1 MEASK
6 YTKVLIEVSRRYK
19 NMSDKN
25 LVLIV
30 LVFFIML
37 SVYDLMTLYMIYD
50 TWDIITE
57 FGVLI
62 VSSLMAYVIKT
73 NKIEL

>member
-1 MEASK
+1 
-6 YTKVLIEVSRRYK
+6 
-19 NMSDKN
+19 MSDKN

-37 SVYDLMTLYMIYD
+37 SVYDLMTLYIIYD
-50 TWDIITE
+50 TWDVITE
-57 FGVLI
+57 LGVLI
-62 VSSLMAYVIKT
+62 VSSLMAYVIKK

>member
-1 MEASK
+1 
-6 YTKVLIEVSRRYK
+6 
-19 NMSDKN
+19 MSDKN

-30 LVFFIML
+30 FVFFIML
-37 SVYDLMTLYMIYD
+37 SIYDLMTLYIIYD
-50 TWDIITE
+50 TWYVITE
-57 FGVLI
+57 FGVMI

>member
-1 MEASK
+1 
-6 YTKVLIEVSRRYK
+6 
-19 NMSDKN
+19 MSDKN

-37 SVYDLMTLYMIYD
+37 SI
-50 TWDIITE
+50 

>member
-1 MEASK
+1 
-6 YTKVLIEVSRRYK
+6 
-19 NMSDKN
+19 MSDKN

-37 SVYDLMTLYMIYD
+37 SVYDLMTLYIIYD

-62 VSSLMAYVIKT
+62 VSSLMVYVIKT

>member
-1 MEASK
+1 MEAISLPDK
-6 YTKVLIEVSRRYK
+6 IEVSRRYK

-37 SVYDLMTLYMIYD
+37 SVYDLMTLYIIYD
-50 TWDIITE
+50 TWDVITE

>member
-1 MEASK
+1 
-6 YTKVLIEVSRRYK
+6 
-19 NMSDKN
+19 MSDKN

-30 LVFFIML
+30 FVFFIML
-37 SVYDLMTLYMIYD
+37 SIYDLMTLYIIYD
-50 TWDIITE
+50 TWDVITE

>member
-1 MEASK
+1 
-6 YTKVLIEVSRRYK
+6 
-19 NMSDKN
+19 MSDKN
-25 LVLIV
+25 LILIV
-30 LVFFIML
+30 MITFIML
-37 SVYDLMTLYMIYD
+37 SIYDLVTLYFIYD
-50 TWDIITE
+50 TWDVITE

>member
-1 MEASK
+1 
-6 YTKVLIEVSRRYK
+6 
-19 NMSDKN
+19 MSDKN

-37 SVYDLMTLYMIYD
+37 SVYDLMSLYIIYD
-50 TWDIITE
+50 TWDVITE
-57 FGVLI
+57 LGVLI
-62 VSSLMAYVIKT
+62 VSSLMVYVIKT

>member
-1 MEASK
+1 
-6 YTKVLIEVSRRYK
+6 
-19 NMSDKN
+19 MSDKN

-37 SVYDLMTLYMIYD
+37 SVYDLMTLYIIYD
-50 TWDIITE
+50 TWDVITE
-57 FGVLI
+57 CGVLI

>member
-1 MEASK
+1 
-6 YTKVLIEVSRRYK
+6 
-19 NMSDKN
+19 MSDKN

-37 SVYDLMTLYMIYD
+37 SIYDLMTLYIIYD
-50 TWDIITE
+50 TWDVITE

-62 VSSLMAYVIKT
+62 VSSLMVDVIKT

>member
-1 MEASK
+1 
-6 YTKVLIEVSRRYK
+6 
-19 NMSDKN
+19 MSDKN
-25 LVLIV
+25 LILIIMIT
-30 LVFFIML
+30 FIML
-37 SVYDLMTLYMIYD
+37 SIYDLVTLYFIYSA
-50 TWDIITE
+50 WDVITE

>member
-1 MEASK
+1 MEARKS
-6 YTKVLIEVSRRYK
+6 TKIKVSIRRYK

-37 SVYDLMTLYMIYD
+37 SVYDLMTLYIIYD
-50 TWDIITE
+50 TWDVITE

>member
-1 MEASK
+1 MEAISLPDK
-6 YTKVLIEVSRRYK
+6 IEVSRRYK

-25 LVLIV
+25 LGLIV

-37 SVYDLMTLYMIYD
+37 SIYDLMTLYIIYD
-50 TWDIITE
+50 TWDVITE

>member
-1 MEASK
+1 MLVSLTDK
-6 YTKVLIEVSRRYK
+6 IEVARRYK

-37 SVYDLMTLYMIYD
+37 SIYDLMTLYIIYD
-50 TWDIITE
+50 TWDVITE